1 MFTIPKPHPDFKCFD
16 PKVKNVDEMYTIL
29 GCALKRQG
37 GDLLRRTTPW
47 EMCQWNEDE
56 LQTFKIELEMI
67 DRLYLVCMEDDI
79 NCTDYDMVA
88 RVQYKNEPLF
98 VQLSAYSDCS
108 SYEMCGSIYVSR
120 DPNLFLNVIETP
132 IRDKNLIYKSLVED
146 GFQVDDM
153 TEMDPVERLWRKN
166 APMLTYICHQV
177 IYENEKALRPQIS
190 QLPKILVDSVENF
203 IKLKLARKA
212 Y

>member
-16 PKVKNVDEMYTIL
+16 PEVKNVDEMYTTL
-29 GCALKRQG
+29 GYVLHRQG
-37 GDLLRRTTPW
+37 EKLSRRTTPW
-47 EMCQWNEDE
+47 EMCQWDEDE
-56 LQTFKIELEMI
+56 LQTFKIELELI
-67 DRLYLVCMEDDI
+67 DRLYYVCMEEDFYH
-79 NCTDYDMVA
+79 DYDIVA

-98 VQLSAYSDCS
+98 VQLSACDDPS
-108 SYEMCGSIYVSR
+108 SYELFGSIYVSR
-120 DPNLFLNVIETP
+120 NPNLFLNVIDTP
-132 IRDKNLIYKSLVED
+132 IRDKNLVYKSLVED
-146 GFQVDDM
+146 GFRVDDM
-153 TEMDPVERLWRKN
+153 TEMDPVERLWRKR

-177 IYENEKALRPQIS
+177 IYENEKVLRSQIS